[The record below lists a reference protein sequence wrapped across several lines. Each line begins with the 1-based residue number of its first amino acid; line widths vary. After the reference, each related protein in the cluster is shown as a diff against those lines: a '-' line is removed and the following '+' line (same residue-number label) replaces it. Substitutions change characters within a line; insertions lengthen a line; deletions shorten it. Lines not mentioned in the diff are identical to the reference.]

1 MLYCEAWVVSYSCI
15 CFHCDR
21 PPFDVTRYMT
31 ERLYL
36 RTFMKNIF
44 IAEKPSVAQEFAKAL
59 HTNMKRKDGYLEGDD
74 AVVTWCVGHLVIRKY
89 TMKGIRNGAF
99 RPCHLSRMNLSMK

>member
-74 AVVTWCVGHLVIRKY
+74 AVVTW
-89 TMKGIRNGAF
+89 
-99 RPCHLSRMNLSMK
+99 